1 MSQRTKLFRLSDPY
15 NLPASDTQ
23 FLRAVREN
31 CSFHYARCP
40 EYRAVLDSFSF
51 RPEDLRDFGDLERL
65 PFLPTLTFKQH
76 RLFSLPRRKMAAV
89 STSSGTSGR
98 FSQVGFDFPALW
110 CSWNMLWKIGRLR
123 GFFSPIPTHY
133 IILGYK
139 PHRGN
144 RTSVA
149 RTAFGATLLSPALS
163 RTYALTYE
171 NGGYVPD
178 LAGVADA
185 LVRHGNSRFPV
196 RLVGFPAYTYFLLRQ
211 MEARHLQVPLRP
223 GSKILRGGG
232 WKQFYPQQV
241 DKPVL
246 YDLVKRVL
254 GLDNRDII
262 EVFSAVEHPILYADC
277 VAHHFHIPIY
287 SRAIIRDVSLRLDQG
302 ELVCLLG
309 VSGAGKTTLFHA
321 LSGLEQP
328 EAGRVLLSGED
339 ITGRPGKISY
349 MLQKDLLLPHK
360 KVADNVA
367 LPLVLRG
374 EKPKAA
380 REKALGYF
388 AQFGLEGT
396 GDKYPAQLSG
406 GMRQRA
412 ALLRTFLG
420 SQGVVLLDEPFSALD
435 ALTKREIHRWYM
447 GMMDQLKLTTLF
459 ITHDIDEAI
468 LLSDRIYILA
478 GSPGCI
484 AAELTIQPSRPRT
497 VDFALSGVFLDY
509 KKQIL
514 SLLGQS

>member
-1 MSQRTKLFRLSDPY
+1 MDILSAENIKKSFDEKVILDGV
-15 NLPASDTQ
+15 NLT
-23 FLRAVREN
+23 LR
-31 CSFHYARCP
+31 
-40 EYRAVLDSFSF
+40 
-51 RPEDLRDFGDLERL
+51 
-65 PFLPTLTFKQH
+65 
-76 RLFSLPRRKMAAV
+76 
-89 STSSGTSGR
+89 
-98 FSQVGFDFPALW
+98 
-110 CSWNMLWKIGRLR
+110 
-123 GFFSPIPTHY
+123 
-133 IILGYK
+133 
-139 PHRGN
+139 
-144 RTSVA
+144 
-149 RTAFGATLLSPALS
+149 
-163 RTYALTYE
+163 
-171 NGGYVPD
+171 
-178 LAGVADA
+178 
-185 LVRHGNSRFPV
+185 
-196 RLVGFPAYTYFLLRQ
+196 
-211 MEARHLQVPLRP
+211 
-223 GSKILRGGG
+223 
-232 WKQFYPQQV
+232 
-241 DKPVL
+241 
-246 YDLVKRVL
+246 
-254 GLDNRDII
+254 
-262 EVFSAVEHPILYADC
+262 
-277 VAHHFHIPIY
+277 
-287 SRAIIRDVSLRLDQG
+287 QG
-302 ELVCLLG
+302 ELISLLG
-309 VSGAGKTTLFHA
+309 VSGAGKTTLFNCI
-321 LSGLEQP
+321 SGIDRP
-328 EAGRVLLSGED
+328 DSGRVVLGGQD
-339 ITGRPGKISY
+339 ITGQPGHISY

-374 EKPKAA
+374 EKTKAA

-388 AQFGLEGT
+388 AQFGLKGT

>member
-1 MSQRTKLFRLSDPY
+1 MSKLEAVSITKS
-15 NLPASDTQ
+15 
-23 FLRAVREN
+23 
-31 CSFHYARCP
+31 
-40 EYRAVLDSFSF
+40 
-51 RPEDLRDFGDLERL
+51 FGDN
-65 PFLPTLTFKQH
+65 T
-76 RLFSLPRRKMAAV
+76 
-89 STSSGTSGR
+89 
-98 FSQVGFDFPALW
+98 
-110 CSWNMLWKIGRLR
+110 
-123 GFFSPIPTHY
+123 
-133 IILGYK
+133 IL
-139 PHRGN
+139 
-144 RTSVA
+144 
-149 RTAFGATLLSPALS
+149 
-163 RTYALTYE
+163 
-171 NGGYVPD
+171 
-178 LAGVADA
+178 
-185 LVRHGNSRFPV
+185 
-196 RLVGFPAYTYFLLRQ
+196 Q
-211 MEARHLQVPLRP
+211 
-223 GSKILRGGG
+223 
-232 WKQFYPQQV
+232 
-241 DKPVL
+241 
-246 YDLVKRVL
+246 
-254 GLDNRDII
+254 
-262 EVFSAVEHPILYADC
+262 
-277 VAHHFHIPIY
+277 
-287 SRAIIRDVSLRLDQG
+287 DVSLRL
-302 ELVCLLG
+302 EPREIACLLG
-309 VSGAGKTTLFHA
+309 VSGGGKTTLFNV
-321 LSGLEQP
+321 LSGLTLPDRGQVFLD
-328 EAGRVLLSGED
+328 GRE
-339 ITGRPGKISY
+339 ITGKAGHISY